1 VPRKPA
7 ARLLIADDHK
17 ILADLCK
24 QMLEPEF
31 EVIDVVT
38 DGRSL
43 IRAAGELKPDIIV
56 VDINM
61 PQLNGLDAGE
71 QIKKKFPRTKL
82 VYLTMNMSAEIAAE
96 AFRRGASAFVLKQ
109 SAAEELRRAVH
120 EVLKGQT
127 YLSPLIAGETVA
139 FLLNQSKSKQDAP
152 RPTSRENEVLQ
163 LLAEGKSMKE
173 VAAILDISTGTVA
186 FHKYKMMEKLGLKSN
201 AELLEYAIKRK
212 MTPES

>member
-1 VPRKPA
+1 VPSKPA

-43 IRAAGELKPDIIV
+43 LLAAAESKPDIII

-71 QIKKKFPRTKL
+71 QIKKKLPRTKL

-109 SAAEELRRAVH
+109 SAAEELRRAIYD
-120 EVLKGQT
+120 VLKGQT

-139 FLLNQSKSKQDAP
+139 FLLNQSKSQQDTP

-173 VAAILDISTGTVA
+173 VAAILEISTGTVA